1 MNTPT
6 HSITKSEF
14 KQKILLLMFQTHTL
28 HEQSTTLKKWL
39 HYKTGQT
46 KVMSKRLQW
55 RLNEITCLKHLT
67 VCLVCSKHPLQIIKP
82 LVRNNLGHITALV
95 LILHSL
101 YQACSFQPV
110 STFFVFWRFAFPMPI
125 PTGQVIFLIQMFIY
139 QLNEG
144 RKKARK
150 RKKRGKEGRILSSVA
165 QKHCLQL
172 LKSQLTRHE
181 SRDSSICSP

>member
-101 YQACSFQPV
+101 YQACSFQLV
-110 STFFVFWRFAFPMPI
+110 STFLCFGGLLSPC
-125 PTGQVIFLIQMFIY
+125 QVPLGRSFSWYKCLYISWMK
-139 QLNEG
+139 EG
-144 RKKARK
+144 RKQERE
-150 RKKRGKEGRILSSVA
+150 RKEGR
-165 QKHCLQL
+165 KGEYCLQL
-172 LKSQLTRHE
+172 LKN
-181 SRDSSICSP
+181 IVCNCSNLN

>member
-39 HYKTGQT
+39 HYETGQT

-82 LVRNNLGHITALV
+82 LVRNNLGRITALV

-101 YQACSFQPV
+101 YQACSFQLV
-110 STFFVFWRFAFPMPI
+110 STFLCFGVLLSPC
-125 PTGQVIFLIQMFIY
+125 QVPLGRSFSWYKCLYISWMK
-139 QLNEG
+139 EG
-144 RKKARK
+144 RKQERE
-150 RKKRGKEGRILSSVA
+150 RKEGR
-165 QKHCLQL
+165 KGEYCLQL
-172 LKSQLTRHE
+172 LKN
-181 SRDSSICSP
+181 IVCNCSNLN